1 MSMSRHATLK
11 ALTYPFKHLP
21 INYEVLMEGQMKEK
35 KIRWNI
41 SKAMSCVCQTIN
53 NSNLKIKPT
62 VQYKSSMEKLQN
74 LYNLS
79 QTQVWILCLTCDDYI
94 QDEVSISIQNL
105 SESLNV
111 SALEIMKWKED
122 IDKLIELGFLEN
134 DRYRKFQPVSDFCY
148 SLYHNTCF
156 IPKSNHGV
164 DDIEFLNYVADR
176 YESRRREDMSSHM
189 ILCELFKYEEKN
201 SCLEMIQRVRTEVPI
216 MSDRFFLY
224 DVTNDVLKGDESGL
238 NDTIADLYDGGER
251 YNVATKMMEETHEL
265 FQKGFLEF
273 TKKGNLSDANIT
285 LTDKGKRLVL
295 GEKAFLFEASVIN
308 KNMIKVADIKTKR
321 LFYSEQNQKE
331 IDRLKNALQEDKLR
345 GIQKRLSDDG
355 LPVGVAVLLYG
366 APGTGK
372 TESVMQIAKET
383 GRSIVHVDISEA
395 KSAWFGESE
404 KRIKKI
410 FTSYKTACEI
420 AEKKGEL
427 MPILLFN
434 EADALI
440 SKRKSDTSGP
450 VAQTENAIQNI
461 ILEELENLKG
471 IFIATTNLASNMD
484 SAFERRFLF
493 KIKFENPSVE
503 AKTSIWMNKLSWL
516 DEKDAKA
523 FAQEYDFSGGQ
534 IDNIV
539 RKIAMNE
546 VITGE
551 RPALTEIH
559 DMCRSEKIDNQNCA
573 KRVGFCL

>member
-1 MSMSRHATLK
+1 
-11 ALTYPFKHLP
+11 
-21 INYEVLMEGQMKEK
+21 ME
-35 KIRWNI
+35 
-41 SKAMSCVCQTIN
+41 
-53 NSNLKIKPT
+53 
-62 VQYKSSMEKLQN
+62 
-74 LYNLS
+74 
-79 QTQVWILCLTCDDYI
+79 
-94 QDEVSISIQNL
+94 
-105 SESLNV
+105 
-111 SALEIMKWKED
+111 WKED

-134 DRYRKFQPVSDFCY
+134 DGYRKFQPVSDFCY

-176 YESRRREDMSSHM
+176 YESRRRENMSSHM

-285 LTDKGKRLVL
+285 LTDKGKKLVL
-295 GEKAFLFEASVIN
+295 GEKAFLFEDSIN
-308 KNMIKVADIKTKR
+308 EKNLIKTESIKEKK
-321 LFYSEQNQKE
+321 LFYSEQNQNE
-331 IDRLKNALQEDKLR
+331 INRLKNALQEDKLR

-440 SKRKSDTSGP
+440 SKRKKDTSGNC
-450 VAQTENAIQNI
+450 AQTENAIQNI

-559 DMCRSEKIDNQNCA
+559 DMCRSEKIDNQNGA

>member
-1 MSMSRHATLK
+1 
-11 ALTYPFKHLP
+11 
-21 INYEVLMEGQMKEK
+21 MEGQMKEK

-41 SKAMSCVCQTIN
+41 SKAMACVN
-53 NSNLKIKPT
+53 EALKESKLKIKPT
-62 VQYKSSMEKLQN
+62 MQYKKSMTRLQE
-74 LYNLS
+74 LYNLN
-79 QTQVWILCLTCDDYI
+79 QTQVWILCLTCERHFDEDDSTI
-94 QDEVSISIQNL
+94 MKNL
-105 SESLNV
+105 ASKLKV
-111 SALEIMKWKED
+111 SAMSIIKWKSE
-122 IDKLIELGFLEN
+122 IERLINQGFLEWN
-134 DRYRKFQPVSDFCY
+134 RNNYDFRPTCDFCD
-148 SLYHNTCF
+148 SLYKNTEF
-156 IPKSNHGV
+156 KKANHEI
-164 DDIEFLNYVADR
+164 DDIKFLNYFADR
-176 YESRRREDMSSHM
+176 YESRRREDMSAYM
-189 ILCELFKYEEKN
+189 IQRELRKYEDKH
-201 SCLEMIQRVRTEVPI
+201 SYLEMIKRVMAEI
-216 MSDRFFLY
+216 EEENHRFFIY
-224 DVTNDVLKGDESGL
+224 DVANDVLKGIESGL
-238 NDTIADLYDGGER
+238 NTTISDLYDGNER
-251 YNVATKMMEETHEL
+251 YSVASKMMEESHEL
-265 FQKGFLEF
+265 FQKGLLEF
-273 TKKGNLSDANIT
+273 VQKGNLNEATIT
-285 LTDKGKRLVL
+285 LSSKGKRLVL
-295 GEKAFLFEASVIN
+295 GEKAFLFEASVNN
-308 KNMIKVADIKTKR
+308 KNMIKVADIKTKC

-345 GIQKRLSDDG
+345 GIQKRLSNDG
-355 LPVGVAVLLYG
+355 LPIGIAVLLYG

-395 KSAWFGESE
+395 KSVWFGESE

-440 SKRKSDTSGP
+440 YKRKENTFGNCD
-450 VAQTENAIQNI
+450 QTENAIQNI

-484 SAFERRFLF
+484 TAFERRFLF
-493 KIKFENPSVE
+493 KIKFENPSTE

-516 DEKDAKA
+516 DKENAAEFAK
-523 FAQEYDFSGGQ
+523 EYDFSGGQ

-559 DMCRSEKIDNQNCA
+559 NMCRSEKIDNQNCA
-573 KRVGFCL
+573 KRVGFTL

>member
-1 MSMSRHATLK
+1 MERLK
-11 ALTYPFKHLP
+11 
-21 INYEVLMEGQMKEK
+21 
-35 KIRWNI
+35 
-41 SKAMSCVCQTIN
+41 S
-53 NSNLKIKPT
+53 
-62 VQYKSSMEKLQN
+62 
-74 LYNLS
+74 LYNLN
-79 QTQVWILCLTCDDYI
+79 QTQIWILCLTCESYI
-94 QDEVSISIQNL
+94 QDEDSMVMHNL

-111 SALEIMKWKED
+111 SALEIMKWMED
-122 IDKLIELGFLEN
+122 IDKLIELGFFEKFK
-134 DRYRKFQPVSDFCY
+134 YRNSYTFQPVRDFCY

-176 YESRRREDMSSHM
+176 YESRRRKDMSSYMVHN
-189 ILCELFKYEEKN
+189 ELFEYEEKN

-224 DVTNDVLKGDESGL
+224 DVANDVLKGNESGL
-238 NDTIADLYDGGER
+238 NETISDLYDGSKR
-251 YNVATKMMEETHEL
+251 YSVATEMMEETHEL
-265 FQKGFLEF
+265 LKKGFLEF

-285 LTDKGKRLVL
+285 LTDKGKKLVL
-295 GEKAFLFEASVIN
+295 GEKAFLFEDSVN
-308 KNMIKVADIKTKR
+308 DKNMIKVADIKTKC

-345 GIQKRLSDDG
+345 GIQKRLSNDG
-355 LPVGVAVLLYG
+355 LPIGIAVLLYG

-395 KSAWFGESE
+395 KSVWFGESE

-440 SKRKSDTSGP
+440 YKRKENTFGNCD
-450 VAQTENAIQNI
+450 QTENAIQNI

-484 SAFERRFLF
+484 TAFERRFLF
-493 KIKFENPSVE
+493 KIKFENPSTE

-516 DEKDAKA
+516 DKENAAEFAK
-523 FAQEYDFSGGQ
+523 EYDFSGGQ

-559 DMCRSEKIDNQNCA
+559 AMCRSEKIDNQDGA
-573 KRVGFCL
+573 KRVGFAL